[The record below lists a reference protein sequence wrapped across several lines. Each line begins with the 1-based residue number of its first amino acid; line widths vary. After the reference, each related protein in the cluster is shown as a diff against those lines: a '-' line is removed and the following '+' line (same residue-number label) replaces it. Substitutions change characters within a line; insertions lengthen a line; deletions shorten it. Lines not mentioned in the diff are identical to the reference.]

1 VHRLAGKIISSLPR
15 WLLITM
21 MIMVIL
27 TRDLA
32 CCRRPPVW
40 RGHHRFGL
48 LHLARP
54 RSAGFG
60 DVEHGASPPG
70 YRQTMISWTGPVLMI
85 GCYTALLGNRG
96 GAGYWPPVSF
106 GPC

>member
-40 RGHHRFGL
+40 PWSPPLRGCFTSPGRGQLGSTTSSMARFPGMPANDDQLDGPCVDDRL
-48 LHLARP
+48 LHRAVGQL
-54 RSAGFG
+54 
-60 DVEHGASPPG
+60 GAKT
-70 YRQTMISWTGPVLMI
+70 RLTE
-85 GCYTALLGNRG
+85 
-96 GAGYWPPVSF
+96 
-106 GPC
+106 

>member
-1 VHRLAGKIISSLPR
+1 VHQLAGKIISSLSR

-32 CCRRPPVW
+32 FPRVPANDDQPDGPCVDDR
-40 RGHHRFGL
+40 L
-48 LHLARP
+48 LHRA
-54 RSAGFG
+54 A
-60 DVEHGASPPG
+60 V
-70 YRQTMISWTGPVLMI
+70 
-85 GCYTALLGNRG
+85 GNRG
-96 GAGYWPPVSF
+96 GAGCWPPVSF